1 MGQAK
6 FRKENDPDYG
16 KEKPTVRG
24 LIISPPMVVSGP
36 SVTITSAQLDPK
48 DLRASLL
55 YWDRLAVPRSTTI
68 SIGEDDPDTKYL
80 ESAGVL
86 YRPKYPIGGMM
97 SDIMMRLPALALEDY
112 ERTVPGAWS
121 IGGGENSILTLGG
134 YTTAQEGILLSLYGA
149 VPIPTEK
156 VPLAEILEFRQK
168 RRDELLSFRA
178 HLDSLAQ
185 EISSSKDT
193 QVELNRKLSEL
204 DKTCSDLTKVCQEW
218 QSPVY
223 LGDLKASLNFNLTK
237 AVNSAATSWAALGKI
252 ELGLTAK
259 VIATTLAAVSSQF
272 EIKKDIRFRSIK
284 RESSPFKYVYEAQ
297 KFLL

>member
-6 FRKENDPDYG
+6 FRKAHDPEYG
-16 KEKPTVRG
+16 KAKPTVRG
-24 LIISPPMVVSGP
+24 LIISPPMVVSGDTV
-36 SVTITSAQLDPK
+36 SITSSELDPK

-55 YWDRLAVPRSTTI
+55 YWDRLAVPASTMI
-68 SIGEDDPDTKYL
+68 SFGEEDLDAKYL

-86 YRPKYPIGGMM
+86 YRPKYPIDGSM

-112 ERTVPGAWS
+112 EKTSPGAWS

-134 YTTAQEGILLSLYGA
+134 YTTAQEGILISLYGA
-149 VPIPTEK
+149 IPIPSEE
-156 VPLAEILEFRQK
+156 VPLPEILNFRQK

-193 QVELNRKLSEL
+193 QAELKRKLSEL
-204 DKTCSDLTKVCQEW
+204 DKACSDLAKVCQEW

-223 LGDLKASLNFNLTK
+223 LGDLKASLNFSLVK
-237 AVNSAATSWAALGKI
+237 AIASATTAWAALGKI
-252 ELGLTAK
+252 ELGLTTK
-259 VIATTLAAVSSQF
+259 VIASTLATVGSQF
-272 EIKKDIRFRSIK
+272 EIKKDIKFRSIK
-284 RESSPFKYVYEAQ
+284 RDSSPFKYVYEAQ

>member
-6 FRKENDPDYG
+6 FRKENDPEYG
-16 KEKPTVRG
+16 KAKPTVRG
-24 LIISPPMVVSGP
+24 LIISPPMVVSGDT
-36 SVTITSAQLDPK
+36 VRITSSELDPK

-55 YWDRLAVPRSTTI
+55 YWDRLAVPASTTI
-68 SIGEDDPDTKYL
+68 SIGEEDSDAKYL

-86 YRPKYPIGGMM
+86 YRPKYPISGSM

-112 ERTVPGAWS
+112 EKTSPGAWS

-134 YTTAQEGILLSLYGA
+134 YTTAQEGILISLYGA
-149 VPIPTEK
+149 TPIPSEE
-156 VPLAEILEFRQK
+156 VPLPEILNFRQK

-193 QVELNRKLSEL
+193 QAELKRKLSEL
-204 DKTCSDLTKVCQEW
+204 DKACSDLAKVCQEW

-223 LGDLKASLNFNLTK
+223 LGDLKASLNFSLVK
-237 AVNSAATSWAALGKI
+237 AIASAATAWAALGKI
-252 ELGLTAK
+252 ELGLTSQ
-259 VIATTLAAVSSQF
+259 VIASTLATVGSQF
-272 EIKKDIRFRSIK
+272 EIKKDIKFRSIK
-284 RESSPFKYVYEAQ
+284 RDSSPFKYVYEAQ